1 MSTEIKKKYIVM
13 PKQLCVYAKLFYGD
27 ELDVVCEAYM
37 PKEETTQKQNVEP
50 YWKQINK
57 GKRR

>member
-1 MSTEIKKKYIVM
+1 
-13 PKQLCVYAKLFYGD
+13 
-27 ELDVVCEAYM
+27 M

-57 GKRR
+57 GKRRWMKII